1 MQVTKLFSKSA
12 LCCAV
17 VISALTLSTAYAE
30 GGFKVGYV
38 SLDRL
43 IAESAPAKK
52 ARATLD
58 KEFKSREK
66 NLEKN
71 ATSLRDAQQ
80 KYEKDFPNLT
90 DEQRAARE
98 TEIGKNVEAF
108 EAERTAFET
117 DLSNA
122 QNKLL
127 QDLLPPNNLQNH
139 RMYSDNM
146 GQHNKAFCH
155 QGLVNNLHYNH
166 NKVNPLHQLC
176 KYCYHKQFRHM

>member
-1 MQVTKLFSKSA
+1 MQVAKLFSKSA
-12 LCCAV
+12 LFCAT

-66 NLEKN
+66 ALERN

-98 TEIGKNVEAF
+98 TEIGKNIEAF

-127 QDLLPPNNLQNH
+127 QDLLKDANNVIRQIAEKDG
-139 RMYSDNM
+139 YD
-146 GQHNKAFCH
+146 
-155 QGLVNNLHYNH
+155 LVIQEAVYI
-166 NKVNPLHQLC
+166 KPEYDMTQRVIDQL
-176 KYCYHKQFRHM
+176 K

>member
-1 MQVTKLFSKSA
+1 MQMIKILNKSA
-12 LCCAV
+12 MVCVA
-17 VISALTLSTAYAE
+17 IIGALSLNMAHAE

-52 ARATLD
+52 ARASLD

-66 NLEKN
+66 SLENN
-71 ATSLRDAQQ
+71 ATGLRDAQQ

-98 TEIGKNVEAF
+98 LEIGKAIESF
-108 EAERTAFET
+108 ETERASFET

-127 QDLLPPNNLQNH
+127 QDLLKNANSVIRQIAEKEG
-139 RMYSDNM
+139 YD
-146 GQHNKAFCH
+146 
-155 QGLVNNLHYNH
+155 LVVQEAVYI
-166 NKVNPLHQLC
+166 KPTYDMTQRVIEQL
-176 KYCYHKQFRHM
+176 K

>member
-127 QDLLPPNNLQNH
+127 QDLLKDANSVIRQIAEKDG
-139 RMYSDNM
+139 YD
-146 GQHNKAFCH
+146 
-155 QGLVNNLHYNH
+155 LVVQEAVYI
-166 NKVNPLHQLC
+166 KPEYDMTQRVIDQL
-176 KYCYHKQFRHM
+176 K

>member
-58 KEFKSREK
+58 KEFKSCEK

-127 QDLLPPNNLQNH
+127 QDLLKDANSVIRQIAEKDG
-139 RMYSDNM
+139 YD
-146 GQHNKAFCH
+146 
-155 QGLVNNLHYNH
+155 LVVQEAVYI
-166 NKVNPLHQLC
+166 KPEYDMTQRVIDQL
-176 KYCYHKQFRHM
+176 K

>member
-1 MQVTKLFSKSA
+1 MQITKLFSKSV
-12 LCCAV
+12 LCCAA
-17 VISALTLSTAYAE
+17 VIGALTLSTAYAE

-66 NLEKN
+66 ALERN
-71 ATSLRDAQQ
+71 ATSLRNAQQ

-98 TEIGKNVEAF
+98 TEIGKNIEAF
-108 EAERTAFET
+108 EMERAAFET

-127 QDLLPPNNLQNH
+127 QDLLKDANNVIRQIAEKDG
-139 RMYSDNM
+139 YD
-146 GQHNKAFCH
+146 
-155 QGLVNNLHYNH
+155 LVVQEAVYI
-166 NKVNPLHQLC
+166 KPGYDMTQRVIDQL
-176 KYCYHKQFRHM
+176 K

>member
-1 MQVTKLFSKSA
+1 MQATKLFNKAAICCVAVIGA
-12 LCCAV
+12 L
-17 VISALTLSTAYAE
+17 ALNTVHAD

-43 IAESAPAKK
+43 IAESTPAKK
-52 ARATLD
+52 ARMSLD

-66 NLEKN
+66 ALEKN
-71 ATSLRDAQQ
+71 ATNLRDAQQ

-98 TEIGKNVEAF
+98 SAIGKSIEAF
-108 EAERTAFET
+108 EMERASFET

-127 QDLLPPNNLQNH
+127 QDLLRNANNVIRQIAEKDG
-139 RMYSDNM
+139 YD
-146 GQHNKAFCH
+146 
-155 QGLVNNLHYNH
+155 LVVQEAVYI
-166 NKVNPLHQLC
+166 KPEYEMTQRVIDQL
-176 KYCYHKQFRHM
+176 K

>member
-1 MQVTKLFSKSA
+1 MQMIKILNKSA
-12 LCCAV
+12 MVCV
-17 VISALTLSTAYAE
+17 TIIGALTLNVAYAE

-66 NLEKN
+66 SLEQN
-71 ATSLRDAQQ
+71 ATNLRDAQQ

-98 TEIGKNVEAF
+98 SEIGKNIELF
-108 EAERTAFET
+108 ETERASFET

-127 QDLLPPNNLQNH
+127 QDLLRNANNVIRQIAEKDG
-139 RMYSDNM
+139 YD
-146 GQHNKAFCH
+146 
-155 QGLVNNLHYNH
+155 LVVQEAVYI
-166 NKVNPLHQLC
+166 KPEYDMTQRVIEQL
-176 KYCYHKQFRHM
+176 K

>member
-98 TEIGKNVEAF
+98 TEIGKNFEAF

-127 QDLLPPNNLQNH
+127 QDLLKDANSVIRQIAEKDG
-139 RMYSDNM
+139 YD
-146 GQHNKAFCH
+146 
-155 QGLVNNLHYNH
+155 LVVQEAVYI
-166 NKVNPLHQLC
+166 KPEYDMTQRVIDQL
-176 KYCYHKQFRHM
+176 K

>member
-1 MQVTKLFSKSA
+1 MAVIGA
-12 LCCAV
+12 L
-17 VISALTLSTAYAE
+17 ALNTVHAD

-43 IAESAPAKK
+43 IAESTPAKK
-52 ARATLD
+52 ARMSLD

-66 NLEKN
+66 ALEKN
-71 ATSLRDAQQ
+71 ATNLRDAQQ

-98 TEIGKNVEAF
+98 SAIGKSIEAF
-108 EAERTAFET
+108 EMERASFET

-127 QDLLPPNNLQNH
+127 QDLLRNANNVIRQIAEKDG
-139 RMYSDNM
+139 YD
-146 GQHNKAFCH
+146 
-155 QGLVNNLHYNH
+155 LVVQEAVYI
-166 NKVNPLHQLC
+166 KPEYDMTQRVIDQL
-176 KYCYHKQFRHM
+176 K

>member
-12 LCCAV
+12 LCFAV

-127 QDLLPPNNLQNH
+127 QDLLKDANSVIRQIAEKDG
-139 RMYSDNM
+139 YD
-146 GQHNKAFCH
+146 
-155 QGLVNNLHYNH
+155 LVVQEAVYI
-166 NKVNPLHQLC
+166 KPEYDMTQRVIDQL
-176 KYCYHKQFRHM
+176 K